1 MTMMMVKISIDLKR
15 SVKALGWPG
24 LLGLFAL
31 ALAAA
36 LALGAQAWTA
46 QAAQLQA
53 EADRLG
59 NQLRGLR
66 AAGLM
71 NGPAAAPATPQQWQ
85 RALPSAEARQQRL
98 ADLLEIGLR
107 SGLVSARTE
116 HRLTVDPGA
125 GLERLRVSM
134 PLTGGYAQLRA
145 FIDAALRHDPALSL
159 DALKL
164 RRNNPSAPEL
174 EAELTWSLHGRIDQ
188 RGGGQQP

>member
-1 MTMMMVKISIDLKR
+1 MMMNRTELKR

-24 LLGLFAL
+24 LLGLLAL
-31 ALAAA
+31 ALATA
-36 LALGAQAWTA
+36 LAFSAQRWTT

-53 EADRLG
+53 EADGL
-59 NQLRGLR
+59 NSQLRSLR
-66 AAGLM
+66 AAGLL

-85 RALPSAEARQQRL
+85 QALPSAEARQQRL

-107 SGLVSARTE
+107 MGMVSARTE
-116 HRLTVDPGA
+116 HRLTVDAGA

-164 RRNNPSAPEL
+164 RRSNPNAAEL
-174 EAELTWSLHGRIDQ
+174 EAELVWSLHGRIDQ
-188 RGGGQQP
+188 RGLGAQP